1 MVIATDA
8 GLLCTFS
15 DLGPEGEQQNPNAGQ
30 PHEDTSVKKKNGGR
44 KNQKE
49 THVKR
54 LMSTSRKTFSVM
66 SISFIS
72 LRT

>member
-15 DLGPEGEQQNPNAGQ
+15 DLRPEGEEQNPNAGQ
-30 PHEDTSVKKKNGGR
+30 PHEDTSVEKKNGGR
-44 KNQKE
+44 KNKKRRKKE
-49 THVKR
+49 TQF
-54 LMSTSRKTFSVM
+54 MSQKTFSVM